1 MYNNKRINNLIIKCM
16 VMSIDVHVN
25 TCNTRRVLTL
35 WYGGVYIYM
44 VYINTWRAHPKDVNK
59 DFAKHRKIC

>member
-1 MYNNKRINNLIIKCM
+1 M

-35 WYGGVYIYM
+35 WYGGVYIW
-44 VYINTWRAHPKDVNK
+44 YILTGPIIRMLTKILRSIGKSVKFKQWNT
-59 DFAKHRKIC
+59 